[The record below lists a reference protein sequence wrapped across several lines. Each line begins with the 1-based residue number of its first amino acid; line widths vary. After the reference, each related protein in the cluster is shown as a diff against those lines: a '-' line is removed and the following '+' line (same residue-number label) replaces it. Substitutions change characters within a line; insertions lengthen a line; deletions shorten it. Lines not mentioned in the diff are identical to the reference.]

1 MIEKLPHQALWAL
14 SELNK
19 AGFEAFLVG
28 GCVRDL
34 LMGREPGDFDITTSA
49 TPAQVEAVFAGER
62 IIETGL
68 RHGTVTVLR
77 EGLPLEI
84 TTYRRDLSYSDHR
97 HPDAVCF
104 TPRLEDDLA
113 RRDFTVNAMAWH
125 PDLGLVDCFNGQAD
139 LKNRVIR
146 CVGEPC

>member
-1 MIEKLPHQALWAL
+1 MKEMIPRPALAAL
-14 SELNK
+14 KQLNT
-19 AGFEAFLVG
+19 AGNEAFLVG

-97 HPDAVCF
+97 HPDAVVVVTTNISYEGC
-104 TPRLEDDLA
+104 RDINQSVLDRMSLA
-113 RRDFTVNAMAWH
+113 RDVELPTPEVMVQRAMSVTGAT
-125 PDLGLVDCFNGQAD
+125 D
-139 LKNRVIR
+139 
-146 CVGEPC
+146 E